1 MSGFDSPEVPPAY
14 EHVVRGIRQAQRQGL
29 LSEDQVAD
37 MIDRLRAKDT
47 GPSDGPGPGA
57 G

>member
-1 MSGFDSPEVPPAY
+1 MSGSDSPEVPPAY

-29 LSEDQVAD
+29 LSEDQVDD
-37 MIDRLRAKDT
+37 MIDRLRAKGT
-47 GPSDGPGPGA
+47 LPSEGSGRRA